1 MLIAQVTWSD
11 DSVSDIMAP
20 NAAVQDSYSYMNIR
34 AGTSNED
41 WSAELYIDNVTDE
54 RAEISNTFVFDRER
68 VFLHKTIDSRIAL

>member
-1 MLIAQVTWSD
+1 
-11 DSVSDIMAP
+11 
-20 NAAVQDSYSYMNIR
+20 MNIR

-68 VFLHKTIDSRIAL
+68 VSYIRPLTVGLRYKQNF